1 MLATIAFFSTGI
13 LIIAFALILKGLV
26 KKAKIST
33 DYYAAYFLLGLAFIG
48 YGVATAL
55 DDQNLLK
62 TSMIIGNFL
71 MFTGTALL
79 LLTKSKLSRNNIMLG
94 SFVAAVILT
103 ALRVVLF
110 PPAPVLSDG
119 VLHFKTQLAVG
130 IPIALMFLLIWLPRS
145 LSLAK
150 SIASAF
156 KFNELYSIYAGLFS
170 LTTMSAILFLAAK
183 NNTSLIITFTTI
195 TASFLALVVISL
207 LTSRMKKS

>member
-13 LIIAFALILKGLV
+13 LIIAFALILKNLA

-33 DYYAAYFLLGLAFIG
+33 DYYAAYLLLGLAFIG
-48 YGVATAL
+48 YGIATAIN
-55 DDQNLLK
+55 DQNLLK

-79 LLTKSKLSRNNIMLG
+79 LLTKSKLSRNNIVLG
-94 SFVAAVILT
+94 SFIASVLLT
-103 ALRVVLF
+103 AVRVVFF
-110 PPAPVLSDG
+110 PPEPNLSNG
-119 VLHFKTQLAVG
+119 VLHFNTQLAVG
-130 IPIALMFLLIWLPRS
+130 VPIALMFLLVWLPRS
-145 LSLAK
+145 LALSKA
-150 SIASAF
+150 IASAF

-170 LTTMSAILFLAAK
+170 LATMSAILFLAAK

-207 LTSRMKKS
+207 LISRMKKA